1 MIIIGGGIVGLAT
14 ALAIMKANPLTR
26 LTLIEKEDEVAIHQ
40 SGNNSGVIHS
50 GIYYKP
56 GSLKA
61 KNCINGY
68 FEMLN
73 FCHQYSIPHEICGK
87 IIVATE
93 NNELKRLEDIY
104 ERGLSNGLKG
114 IRFLSSE
121 EIVEIEPYCLGKRGL
136 LVPQTGIIDY
146 RVVSKKYLE
155 LLMDMGVNFVFN
167 EKVIDLKRSNG
178 KIEVIG
184 SSKTWVD
191 NFVISCAGLYSDRLA
206 LKTEP
211 DLPLRI
217 LPFRGEYYRFK
228 EDAPK
233 LVNNLIYPVPNPNFP
248 FLGVHFTRMI
258 NGIIEC
264 GPNAVFALSREG
276 YTKKDINFYDIWDAL
291 NWPGFRKISKKYWRF
306 AIAEYY
312 RSFSKAQFVKE
323 LQKLIPSLEDSFIE
337 PHGSGVRAQACDRE
351 GNLLDDFN
359 IRYDG
364 NLIHICN
371 APSPAA
377 TASLAIGKYVAEYA
391 IKEFK

>member
-1 MIIIGGGIVGLAT
+1 MIIIGGGIIGLAT
-14 ALAIMKANPLTR
+14 ALSIMRARPSTR
-26 LTLIEKEDEVAIHQ
+26 LTLIEKENTVAKHQ

-50 GIYYKP
+50 GIYYVP

-61 KNCINGY
+61 KNCISGY
-68 FEMLN
+68 SEMLH
-73 FCHQYSIPHEICGK
+73 FCRQYSIPYEICGK

-93 NNELKRLEDIY
+93 NCELKRLEDIHQ
-104 ERGLSNGLKG
+104 RGLANGLRG
-114 IRFLSSE
+114 LRFLSPE
-121 EIVEIEPYCLGKRGL
+121 EIVEIEPHCQGRRGL

-146 RVVSKKYLE
+146 RAVSKKYLE
-155 LLMDMGVNFVFN
+155 LLMDMGVNVVFN
-167 EKVIDLKRSNG
+167 EKVLDLKRVNG

-211 DLPLRI
+211 DLPIRI

-228 EDAPK
+228 ESAPK

-258 NGIIEC
+258 NGNIEC

-276 YTKKDINFYDIWDAL
+276 YAKTDINFYDIWDAL

-312 RSFSKAQFVKE
+312 RSISKAQFVKQ
-323 LQKLIPSLEDSFIE
+323 LKRLLPSLEDSFIE
-337 PHGSGVRAQACDRE
+337 PYGSGVRAQACDIN

-359 IRYDG
+359 IRYDD
-364 NLIHICN
+364 NIIHICN

-377 TASLAIGKYVAEYA
+377 TASLAIGNYVAKYA
-391 IKEFK
+391 IKNFR